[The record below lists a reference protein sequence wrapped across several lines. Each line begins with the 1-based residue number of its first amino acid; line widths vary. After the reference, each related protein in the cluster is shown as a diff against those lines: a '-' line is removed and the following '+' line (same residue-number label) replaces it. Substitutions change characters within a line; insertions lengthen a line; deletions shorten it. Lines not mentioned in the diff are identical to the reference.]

1 MRSVVIPLG
10 REVYP
15 PLSITL
21 VKREFNDRMVF
32 IFWSKL
38 HEAGVPAGS
47 LIGKSKLPKAHK
59 IDFCGLFAL

>member
-1 MRSVVIPLG
+1 
-10 REVYP
+10 
-15 PLSITL
+15 
-21 VKREFNDRMVF
+21 MVF